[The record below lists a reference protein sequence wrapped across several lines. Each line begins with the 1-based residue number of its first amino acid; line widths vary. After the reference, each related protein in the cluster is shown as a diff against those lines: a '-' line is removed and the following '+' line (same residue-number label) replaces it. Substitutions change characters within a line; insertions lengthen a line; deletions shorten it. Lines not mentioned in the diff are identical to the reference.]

1 MEIYMRSH
9 NINSYIKND
18 VVQKTIHQTNF
29 AKTIKWRHWYSGQT
43 RIVKLN
49 SLKHTSRYAQ
59 NQNIQGTKR
68 FGGI

>member
-1 MEIYMRSH
+1 MT
-9 NINSYIKND
+9 ND
-18 VVQKTIHQTNF
+18 VVQKTMHQTNLR
-29 AKTIKWRHWYSGQT
+29 KRLNGDIGILHKHIY
-43 RIVKLN
+43 VKLN